1 MRNHYRPAIQN
12 GPIAKRARRPSVPPA
27 AQSGAARVAA
37 RRGPRERMPEMLREA
52 AGERFRAAASV
63 AARDLRPSRVLLAL
77 IGCGLLIAAGFVFG
91 LREHFVAHAL
101 NRAEVRV
108 QSEIERATSAER
120 ALKAEEKQAGGPR
133 SLAES
138 ANRRGHVQPLK
149 LDPARPGAKP
159 KPSPQP

>member
-12 GPIAKRARRPSVPPA
+12 GPIAKRARRPPAPPA
-27 AQSGAARVAA
+27 ARSSAAGVVA
-37 RRGPRERMPEMLREA
+37 RRGPRERMPEVLREA
-52 AGERFRAAASV
+52 AGEKFRAAVSV

-101 NRAEVRV
+101 NRAEVQV
-108 QSEIERATSAER
+108 QSEIERAASAER
-120 ALKAEEKQAGGPR
+120 ALKAEQKQAGGPQPL
-133 SLAES
+133 SDS
-138 ANRRGHVQPLK
+138 ANRRGRVQPLK

-159 KPSPQP
+159 KKSPQP